1 MQNGTPVMQKSLI
14 QLVAQ
19 RRVARAAAFLIALFV
34 GLSGYQQAEAQ
45 RARPARAERVAP
57 ARAERAP
64 ARARVQGAKVR
75 SWKANGVEFQHET
88 LRMNGK
94 VVHWER
100 RATRKS
106 GTVSVRGK
114 TWGSSYKGNEWQ
126 SGGKSFR
133 KVTVKGTDGSRRRV
147 FRVTEPNGTERTSI
161 KGIPGVETRRIT
173 RWKLGNTV
181 MTETRD
187 FDAAGKLS
195 SRARTGH
202 KAK

>member
-1 MQNGTPVMQKSLI
+1 MQKSLI
-14 QLVAQ
+14 QLIAQ
-19 RRVARAAAFLIALFV
+19 RRVTRTAAFLIAFLL
-34 GLSGYQQAEAQ
+34 GLSGYQQGQAQAQ
-45 RARPARAERVAP
+45 RARPARVQKAP
-57 ARAERAP
+57 ARAKRAP
-64 ARARVQGAKVR
+64 VRARIEGAKVK

-88 LRMNGK
+88 LRMSGK

-100 RATRKS
+100 RARRKS

-114 TWGSSYKGNEWQ
+114 TWGSSYKGSEWQ
-126 SGGKSFR
+126 SGGKSLR
-133 KVTVKGTDGSRRRV
+133 KVTVKGTDGSTRRI

-173 RWKLGNTV
+173 RWKLGNTM

-187 FDAAGKLS
+187 FDAAGTLTARS
-195 SRARTGH
+195 RTGH